1 MRSVNLVFCVRSLM
15 LLTMLSACAEKPQ
28 VPPFNKAVV
37 QQFADLMQQRDDKKI
52 SMMFTEDAKLMPPEK
67 PIIEGRAEIQAYMQ
81 DLLLGQS
88 VPTEL
93 REVEQISMGDYVYR
107 DGTLIQHSLNGTTQI
122 GKFSQVWKYVDG
134 SWKQHRVMWNI
145 STPTESTPAPASAK

>member
-1 MRSVNLVFCVRSLM
+1 MP
-15 LLTMLSACAEKPQ
+15 LTMLSACAEKKPQ
-28 VPPFNKAVV
+28 VPPFNNAVV
-37 QQFADLMQQRDDKKI
+37 QQFADLMQQRDDKKL

-81 DLLLGQS
+81 ELLLGQS

-107 DGTLIQHSLNGTTQI
+107 DGTLIQYSLDGTTQI

-145 STPTESTPAPASAK
+145 STPTEPTAAPAPAK